1 MYRFLLYIAHPYS
14 IPICKPLEEELYK
27 RGYEVRWF
35 SELEYT
41 KKYFEANE
49 NVLNSVQEVL
59 AYNPQVVFTATDTV
73 ADFFPGIKVEI
84 FHGFSANKRPLM
96 SDHFKIRGFFDL
108 YLTQGPSTTEIF
120 KQQAEKY
127 GTFEVVQTGWPKVDP
142 LFPIE
147 DKPATGK
154 PVILISSTFTTRL
167 SLAKNDDVFNEIKRL
182 ASTGK
187 YTFLCVLHPKLEQ
200 EVKDKF
206 ISLQN
211 ENFTYFDTTNLIPLF
226 KQADIM
232 LSDTTSAI
240 IEFLLQQKP
249 VVTFCNNKPGD
260 HLIDVTDVAK
270 IEEAIQLALT
280 KPEGTMA
287 AIKDY
292 IAWTHPYYDGKSSG
306 RMIDAAIVFLNKD
319 KSHLKSKPWNIV
331 RKWKVRK
338 LLKYYTLRSYN
349 KPITVKA
356 DN

>member
-1 MYRFLLYIAHPYS
+1 MYKFLLYIAHPYS
-14 IPICKPLEEELYK
+14 IAICKPLEDELRK
-27 RGYEVRWF
+27 RGYDVMWF

-41 KKYFEANE
+41 KKYFDATAKI
-49 NVLNSVQEVL
+49 LNTVQEVL
-59 AYNPQVVFTATDTV
+59 QYNPHIVFTATDTV
-73 ADFFPGIKVEI
+73 ADFIPGVKVEI

-108 YLTQGPSTTEIF
+108 YLTQGPSTTQIF
-120 KQQAEKY
+120 EQQAAKY

-147 DKPATGK
+147 EK
-154 PVILISSTFTTRL
+154 PVTLTPVVLISSTFTTRL
-167 SLAKNDDVFNEIKRL
+167 SLAKNDAVFNEIKRL
-182 ASTGK
+182 AATGK

-206 ISLQN
+206 IGLQN

-232 LSDTTSAI
+232 FSDTTSAI

-270 IEEAIQLALT
+270 IEEALQLALT
-280 KPEGTMA
+280 KPAATMA
-287 AIKDY
+287 AIQDY
-292 IAWTHPYYDGKSSG
+292 VAWTHPYYDGKSSG
-306 RMIDAAIVFLNKD
+306 RMIDAAIAFLHKD
-319 KSHLKSKPWNIV
+319 KSHLKSKPWNII

-338 LLKYYTLRSYN
+338 LLKYYTLRSYS
-349 KPITVKA
+349 KPLTIKSA
-356 DN
+356 K